1 MLPYIALCITGLQ
14 QVCTPTYGLVDI

>member
-1 MLPYIALCITGLQ
+1 MLPYMALCITGLQ